1 MTATD
6 DHRLHQLQIDYGLTS
21 TVDQLREARQ
31 IVVDALSDDVRIGD
45 LTGGERTEV
54 EHRVFERF
62 AAMASRSDGANLAKS
77 LSRSPPELM
86 RREALLAVQQVVQES
101 DFKRSL
107 ELLSVIRGEF
117 QKVITQIDSAFAAL
131 EQTGKR
137 LELPA
142 IVGKKRPR
150 RYQPPKTENNIARL
164 SRLHALIKKDNLS
177 LSAATL
183 ADVESGI
190 RAVLAER
197 FPNSLDA
204 DFTPIV
210 EAARDRAIK
219 LLEENGGKW
228 PKTKGSWHVRI
239 IDDLLTE
246 QPALFSPLLLR
257 N

>member
-1 MTATD
+1 MTAD

-21 TVDQLREARQ
+21 TIDQLREARI
-31 IVVDALSDDVRIGD
+31 IVVDALSSDIRIGD
-45 LTGGERTEV
+45 LTAGDHTEV

-62 AAMASRSDGANLAKS
+62 CAMASRSDGVNAKALARIS
-77 LSRSPPELM
+77 PELL
-86 RREALLAVQQVVQES
+86 RREALLAVQQVVQEA

-117 QKVITQIDSAFAAL
+117 QAIINQIDSAFATL

-142 IVGKKRPR
+142 IVGTKRPQ
-150 RYQPPKTENNIARL
+150 RYKPPKTENRLSRL
-164 SRLHALIKKDNLS
+164 SRLHSLIQKENLS
-177 LSAATL
+177 LSAVTL
-183 ADVESGI
+183 ADVESGL

-204 DFTPIV
+204 DFTPVV

-219 LLEENGGKW
+219 LLEENGGNW
-228 PKTKGSWHVRI
+228 PKVKGSWYVRF

-246 QPALFSPLLLR
+246 RTELFSALLAR